1 MNAGTL
7 RAVLVEPALTS
18 DLAPL
23 LEDRPFALLPVGN
36 RPLIENLVSVL
47 AEVGVGEIQICN
59 QRETARLAAV
69 LGDGSRWGVRLTV
82 TQAEDL
88 EQAWA
93 EVGSHADGLNTVI
106 ALRMDLRI
114 SARDLGAACAQL
126 AAAGTPGCGQLLG
139 LGGSP
144 LPGFVFGPGHAAGGE
159 PMMLDVAGADT
170 IDGLESYWLANL
182 RAMRRHAARHHPER
196 RFGTATFVD
205 AEAVVS
211 ASAELEDRCLIG
223 ARARIGPR
231 VRIGTDS
238 VIGMDVYLGEGCEI
252 EQTVVLPG
260 TVLGPHLRL
269 RRKIVDGHW
278 MIDVPSGVITHVDDP
293 LIIGRIDNRNERGL
307 TSAIAE
313 RAAGAFALAAVAL
326 PVIALAA
333 GRWLRGRRAF
343 ERQVLRVASDR
354 GLDGA
359 LLYRQVPVVNLV
371 AGRDDWARLPWL
383 MQVLRGRLPLIA
395 ETATPGV
402 FDARFGG
409 QGSVRALAGSLR
421 SLLRRSPPSAAG
433 GEVAAVSE

>member
-69 LGDGSRWGVRLTV
+69 LGDGSRWGVRVTV

-93 EVGSHADGLNTVI
+93 EVGSYADGLNTVI
-106 ALRMDLRI
+106 VLRMDLRI
-114 SARDLGAACAQL
+114 NARDLGAACAQL
-126 AAAGTPGCGQLLG
+126 AAAGTPGYGQMFG
-139 LGGSP
+139 FGGSP
-144 LPGFVFGPGHAAGGE
+144 LPGFVFSAGQAAAGGE
-159 PMMLDVAGADT
+159 PIMLNVGGAEI
-170 IDGLESYWLANL
+170 IDGLESYWRANL
-182 RAMRRHAARHHPER
+182 RAMRRHASRHHPER
-196 RFGTATFVD
+196 LFGTATFID

-231 VRIGTDS
+231 VRIGNDS

-313 RAAGAFALAAVAL
+313 RAAGALALAAVAL
-326 PVIALAA
+326 PVIAWAA
-333 GRWLRGRRAF
+333 WSRLRGHRAF

-354 GLDGA
+354 GIDGA
-359 LLYRQVPVVNLV
+359 MLYEQVPVVKLV
-371 AGRDDWARLPWL
+371 AGREDWARLPWL
-383 MQVLRGRLPLIA
+383 VQVLRGRLPLIA

-402 FDARFGG
+402 FDARFGRH
-409 QGSVRALAGSLR
+409 GSIRALAGGLW
-421 SLLRRSPPSAAG
+421 SLLLPSAVTG
-433 GEVAAVSE
+433 DVATVSE